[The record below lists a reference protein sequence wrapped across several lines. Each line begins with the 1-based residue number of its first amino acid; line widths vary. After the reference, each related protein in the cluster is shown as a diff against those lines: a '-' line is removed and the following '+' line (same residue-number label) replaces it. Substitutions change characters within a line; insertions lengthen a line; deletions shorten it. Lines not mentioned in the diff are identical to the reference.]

1 MPRLIMPT
9 AAALFTGSAL
19 AGNTLGADVNA
30 DVGIDLSGKTDTE
43 FSTLDA
49 NGDGMISQAE
59 AKADSTASMR
69 FNEAD
74 ENHDDMLTQ
83 AEFSAIAETSA
94 QMEDET
100 AE

>member
-1 MPRLIMPT
+1 MTRFIITT
-9 AAALFTGSAL
+9 AAALFAGSAL

-30 DVGIDLSGKTDTE
+30 DVGIDLSGQTDTE

-59 AKADSTASMR
+59 AEADSTASIR
-69 FNEAD
+69 FNEVD
-74 ENHDDMLTQ
+74 ENHDDMLTR
-83 AEFSAIAETSA
+83 AEFSAIASSSA
-94 QMEDET
+94 EMEDET